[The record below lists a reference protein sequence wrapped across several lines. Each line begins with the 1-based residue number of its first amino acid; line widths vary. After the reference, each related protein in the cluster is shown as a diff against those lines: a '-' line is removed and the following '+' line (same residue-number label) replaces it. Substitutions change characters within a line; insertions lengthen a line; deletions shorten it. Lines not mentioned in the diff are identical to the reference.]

1 MTLFLILYIFA
12 LIIISQRSKF
22 TVFTNVYFWLFVFWT
37 LIIGVYFTSGIHHYY
52 GLSIVTLLFLSACL
66 FTLCYFSNIGKHKK
80 TLVFENSEPLK
91 NGLLFVIAGLIGAF
105 LYTWDYVRLN
115 GLASSKEQS
124 DISIVGSVGSLFI
137 PILLVVGIY
146 LNAYKLNKNNRFSVV
161 GILLIFVYSLPC
173 MINAGRESIL
183 FGILSILCL
192 YGYNKTLSIRQ
203 KRQNVKK
210 SVRSKAFIIIAVIVC
225 LAASIY
231 LLIQLSITRF
241 GQNEINVLLSKND
254 ISSVAMS
261 DAENW
266 GGLEF
271 LYYNIASYFSHEI
284 PFLDFTLREYDG
296 PYMCGMYELNIVSRR
311 LPDALGLDYNLV
323 YRELERLFS
332 IKAESFSG
340 GWNTVLGS
348 FIIDFTWVGA
358 IFACGLCGFAIG
370 KIKKKYEYS
379 LDERYATLV
388 ALLCLSTFST
398 IQLGPFYQTQIYGAY
413 IWWYIMFRKKEVKRI

>member
-1 MTLFLILYIFA
+1 MTLFLILYIIA

-37 LIIGVYFTSGIHHYY
+37 LIIGVYFTSGIHYYY
-52 GLSIVTLLFLSACL
+52 GLSIVTLLFLSASL

-311 LPDALGLDYNLV
+311 LPDALDLDYNLV
-323 YRELERLFS
+323 YRELERLYS